1 MHDIRHKIANIF
13 DLSPDEDRLSTMVN
27 RTIYI
32 LIILST
38 VIVMLET
45 IPTFKMQYLSYLY
58 AIELLVTIVFCAE
71 LLLRTAV
78 IDLLFQKH
86 TSLWERFLL
95 VVYFLIDLVAVVP
108 PLIFMLSPD
117 GVHHDYFLSLRLLRI
132 FKAFRHDHS
141 IELILKAVIN
151 KRTELLHSAI
161 LVFTFTV
168 FLSVLLYEIEN
179 DFEFGGGAQKT
190 AFTDIFTTLAWAFS
204 MFVNDA
210 IGYQEIGLLP
220 TTSVGRFIAW
230 VIGFLNIGIVIIP
243 TGIIAS
249 GFLEVLE
256 ENKIESQYRLLKQ
269 AFRKKFNP
277 TLGIEVFER
286 PRTLLTLQNALFIQE
301 SHFYKMLETKP
312 GFRIRAV
319 YSADDEKYNDTNLV
333 EHYAYQ
339 SITDYGAA
347 IRRPSA
353 SVLVLA
359 PASAGEENI
368 GYFSYCIA
376 EMLQAHYLS
385 NERYQLNALHQDFDI
400 CFKTSAL
407 YDTEIDEILPNLAAS
422 RKKRSLRTKQQI
434 PPQEALASFKTDI
447 QTLVFEDSALS
458 AIVVMESVHGMSEHY
473 EIRRIDKYAN
483 DFPALFRY
491 CLRLRTRKSRLQIF
505 HVRVSDATLSHYDY
519 YTYIQEAGAA
529 LQSSLAAQ
537 SISQQ
542 PRKPL

>member
-1 MHDIRHKIANIF
+1 MRNIRHRIANIF
-13 DLSPDEDRLSTMVN
+13 DLSPDKDRLSTMVN
-27 RTIYI
+27 RAIYM

-38 VIVMLET
+38 VIVILET
-45 IPTFKMQYLSYLY
+45 IPSFKMHYLPYLY
-58 AIELLVTIVFCAE
+58 AIELVMTMVFCTE

-78 IDLLFQKH
+78 LDLLFQRH
-86 TSLWERFLL
+86 MSLWERFLL
-95 VVYFLIDLVAVVP
+95 LVYFLIDLVAVLP
-108 PLIFMLSPD
+108 PLIFMLSPE

-141 IELILKAVIN
+141 IELILKAIIN

-168 FLSVLLYEIEN
+168 FLSVLLYEIEH

-220 TTSVGRFIAW
+220 TTTAGRFIAW

-256 ENKIESQYRLLKQ
+256 ENKIESQYVLLKQ
-269 AFRKKFNP
+269 AFRKKFNT
-277 TLGIEVFER
+277 TLGIAVYER

-339 SITDYGAA
+339 NVTDYGAA
-347 IRRPSA
+347 IRRSA
-353 SVLVLA
+353 ATALVLV
-359 PASAGEENI
+359 PASAAEENI

-385 NERYQLNALHQDFDI
+385 NERYQLNALHQHFDI

-407 YDTEIDEILPNLAAS
+407 YAEMDETEQHLTPS
-422 RKKRSLRTKQQI
+422 RKKDSSRTKQQI
-434 PPQEALASFKTDI
+434 QPAEALASFKTDI
-447 QTLVFEDSALS
+447 QTLVFEDSTLHT
-458 AIVVMESVHGMSEHY
+458 IFVLESVHGMLEPYH
-473 EIRRIDKYAN
+473 IQRIEKYAN
-483 DFPALFRY
+483 ELPALLKY
-491 CLRLRTRKSRLQIF
+491 CLRLRAKKSRLQIF
-505 HVRVSDATLSHYDY
+505 QVRISNATLSRYDY
-519 YTYIQEAGAA
+519 YTYIQQAGAA
-529 LQSSLAAQ
+529 LQSTLAAQ
-537 SISQQ
+537 SSS
-542 PRKPL
+542 PLQSHRPL